1 MLAQDWLEG
10 LNPEQRRAVETTEG
24 PLLILA
30 GAGSGKTRTLTH
42 RIAYLVKAL
51 GVAPGSILAFT
62 FTNKAAGEM
71 RERVAG
77 LVGEDARSMWI
88 GTFHATAV
96 RMLREAMPLL
106 GRDSRFLV
114 YDADDSRAVMREVV
128 RELNWDERQWTPQAL
143 LAQVS
148 RAKNWC
154 QGPEAVDDG
163 SFMGRRVAEA
173 YRRYQEKLER
183 VNAVDF
189 DDLIMLVV
197 RLLEQVPEGRARF
210 GDRFQYIL
218 VDEYQDTN
226 HAQYRMIRALAAA
239 RRNLCAV
246 GDDDQSIYGWRG
258 ADVRNILDF
267 QKDFADAVVIRL
279 EENYRST
286 ACILGAAN
294 GVVRH
299 NRSRLGKELWTRRP
313 HGTRVKLL
321 EAADEEAEAWFVAQ
335 AIHELVQAGRKPSD
349 IAVLYRTNAQSRA
362 LELALSRTG
371 ISYRLVGGARFY
383 ERKEVK
389 DLIAYL
395 RVTYNPEDDI
405 SLARVVN
412 VPRRGIGEVALTR
425 LRAFAADAGLSLAEA
440 LGESHRVPGLA
451 PPAARACLQLADLMA
466 GWRRRQGV
474 PLPDLVL
481 AVAEESGLAAALRAE
496 RTQEAEERLNNLG
509 ELASEAKRFQ
519 DQTGSDDLGEFL
531 GWIALVTDLDS
542 AQSADP
548 GVWLMTLH
556 SAKGLEFPVVFL
568 TGLEEGVFPHLR
580 AMEGS
585 EAELE
590 EERRLMYVGITRAQ
604 DQLTLTYARQ
614 RTIMGR
620 TAMNPVSRFIAE
632 IPEDVLES
640 AEPRQLRPVVTA
652 NTRASAAQF
661 QAGERVRHPR
671 FGWGTVVAAR
681 GSGEDLEVT
690 VAFPGGGVRS
700 LLVRY
705 AQLEREEA

>member
-1 MLAQDWLEG
+1 LVHDWLQG

-42 RIAYLVKAL
+42 RIAYLMKGL
-51 GVAPGSILAFT
+51 GVAPDRILAFT
-62 FTNKAAGEM
+62 FTNKAAQEM
-71 RERVAG
+71 RERVAA
-77 LVGEDARSMWI
+77 LVGADARSMWI

-96 RMLREAMPLL
+96 RMLREGMPLL
-106 GRDSRFLV
+106 GRDPRFLV
-114 YDADDSRAVMREVV
+114 YDADDSRAVMRDVV

-148 RAKNWC
+148 RAKNQC

-163 SFMGRRVAEA
+163 SFLGRRVAEA
-173 YRRYQEKLER
+173 YRRYQAKLEQ

-189 DDLIMLVV
+189 DDLILLAV
-197 RLLEQVPEGRARF
+197 RLLETVPEGRERF
-210 GDRFQYIL
+210 GSRFQYVL

-226 HAQYRMIRALAAA
+226 HAQYRLIRALAATH
-239 RRNLCAV
+239 RNLCVV

-258 ADVRNILDF
+258 ADVRNILEFQQDF
-267 QKDFADAVVIRL
+267 PDAVVIRL

-294 GVVRH
+294 SVVRN

-313 HGTRVKLL
+313 HGAKVKVL

-335 AIHELVQAGRKPSD
+335 AIHDLVRTGRKPGD

-371 ISYRLVGGARFY
+371 IPYRLVGGARFY

-395 RVTYNPEDDI
+395 RVTYNPDDDM
-405 SLARVVN
+405 SLARIVN
-412 VPRRGIGEVALTR
+412 VPRRGIGEVALAR
-425 LRAFAADAGLSLAEA
+425 LRAYAADAGISLTAALAEA
-440 LGESHRVPGLA
+440 HRVPGLA
-451 PPAARACLQLADLMA
+451 PPAARAAQQLAELMD
-466 GWRRRQGV
+466 GWRRRQGT
-474 PLPDLVL
+474 PLADLVL
-481 AVAEESGLAAALRAE
+481 QVAEESGLAPALRAE
-496 RTQEAEERLNNLG
+496 RTQDAEDRLNNLG

-519 DQTGSDDLGEFL
+519 DQQGSDDLGEFL

-542 AQSADP
+542 AKTDGQ

-580 AMEGS
+580 AMEGGDD
-585 EAELE
+585 ELE

-604 DQLTLTYARQ
+604 DLLTLTYARQ
-614 RTIMGR
+614 RTMMGR
-620 TAMNPVSRFIAE
+620 TAMNPVSRFLSE
-632 IPEDVLES
+632 IPEDVLEP
-640 AEPRQLRPVVTA
+640 AEPRSLRPVVPA
-652 NTRASAAQF
+652 NTGASASQF
-661 QAGERVRHPR
+661 QTGQRVRHPR

-705 AQLEREEA
+705 AQLEREDA